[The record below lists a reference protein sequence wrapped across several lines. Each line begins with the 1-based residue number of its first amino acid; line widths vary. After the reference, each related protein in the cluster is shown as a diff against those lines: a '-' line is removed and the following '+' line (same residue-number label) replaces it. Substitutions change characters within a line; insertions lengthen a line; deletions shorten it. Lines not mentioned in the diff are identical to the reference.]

1 LSLENLINE
10 NNFLIKEKFDLVL
23 KKLFFFVF

>member
-1 LSLENLINE
+1 LSLKNLINE